1 MEKLRDLTL
10 GDVRSGLAKEDEE
23 LEKKMQDLQ
32 FLTPDN
38 LEVAEVCKQNPETM
52 QTVTKQL
59 QQIQNVASPAEK
71 VREGNAPQI

>member
-10 GDVRSGLAKEDEE
+10 GVVRSGLAKEDEE

-32 FLTPDN
+32 FLTADN

-52 QTVTKQL
+52 HTVTKQL

-71 VREGNAPQI
+71 VREGSAPQI

>member
-10 GDVRSGLAKEDEE
+10 GVVRSGLAKEDEE

-32 FLTPDN
+32 FLTADN
-38 LEVAEVCKQNPETM
+38 LEVAEVCKQNPGTV
-52 QTVTKQL
+52 QTVSKRL

-71 VREGNAPQI
+71 VREGSAPQI

>member
-10 GDVRSGLAKEDEE
+10 GVVRSGLAKEDEE

-32 FLTPDN
+32 FLTADN

-59 QQIQNVASPAEK
+59 QQIQPVASPAEK

>member
-10 GDVRSGLAKEDEE
+10 GVVRSGLAKEDEE

-32 FLTPDN
+32 FLTADN

>member
-10 GDVRSGLAKEDEE
+10 GVVRSGLAKEDEE

-32 FLTPDN
+32 FLTADN

-71 VREGNAPQI
+71 VREGNAPQV

>member
-10 GDVRSGLAKEDEE
+10 GVVRSGLAKEDEE

-32 FLTPDN
+32 FLTADN

-71 VREGNAPQI
+71 VREGSAPQV